1 MKKKIITLALL
12 SLFGLVGCG
21 ETVNTESAKPSE
33 TVKPTETAKP
43 TEPPAPKTFDD
54 MYDELKKPM
63 TVTGSAKVI
72 LIDKKAGKE
81 SVLNNDINVT
91 FGETSFH
98 VEQTGDSESIISTVY
113 TTKEGKDAGVFTEA
127 DGTFYVDLDD
137 AANKEDTIFM
147 VTNLTYI
154 NFSQFAD
161 TYDQLFEEITLKTE
175 DEQITGIHIVSTAF
189 TDALGTTK
197 FEWDLNFDY
206 SSDKDHSYPLPS
218 PLETKDYHRTLK
230 SALDKL
236 ISGEEP
242 YTATY
247 TVAYGS
253 KLYTFQSYYNGSFV
267 YAQDKDHSD
276 EFKGYIKKGDKAH
289 ELTKI
294 DGKAYYKE
302 DSAKDNAGNDAAWTE
317 FIPSY
322 AIAPEWFS
330 YDAETKAYTISNSS
344 YSAGAFGYK
353 MLSLSLVDY
362 QIATSSSV
370 TITLSEDNSHVEKM
384 VFGDTPITATFT
396 YGAVDKPFGIDISAL
411 QPATVFT
418 IFNGSYTAKIDNE
431 TSWTIV
437 VSEADQTVKVN
448 GILCTDVKANKYGEI
463 EFTYNGANYS
473 INARKNKL
481 YDNTNGGSYTL
492 TINA

>member
-1 MKKKIITLALL
+1 M
-12 SLFGLVGCG
+12 
-21 ETVNTESAKPSE
+21 VN
-33 TVKPTETAKP
+33 
-43 TEPPAPKTFDD
+43 
-54 MYDELKKPM
+54 
-63 TVTGSAKVI
+63 
-72 LIDKKAGKE
+72 
-81 SVLNNDINVT
+81 
-91 FGETSFH
+91 
-98 VEQTGDSESIISTVY
+98 
-113 TTKEGKDAGVFTEA
+113 
-127 DGTFYVDLDD
+127 
-137 AANKEDTIFM
+137 
-147 VTNLTYI
+147 NLTYI
-154 NFSQFAD
+154 NFSQFVD
-161 TYDQLFEEITLKTE
+161 TYDQLFEEITLKIE
-175 DEQITGIHIVSTAF
+175 GEQITGIHIVSTAF
-189 TDALGTTK
+189 TDILGTTK

-206 SSDKDHSYPLPS
+206 STETDHSYPLPS

-236 ISGEEP
+236 ISVEEP

-247 TVAYGS
+247 TLDYGS
-253 KLYTFQSYYNGSFV
+253 KLYTYQSYYNGSFV
-267 YAQDKDHSD
+267 YAQDKDVSD
-276 EFKGYIKKGDKAH
+276 EYYKGYIKKGDKVH

-302 DSAKDNAGNDAAWTE
+302 DSVKDNVGNDAAWTE

-322 AIAPEWFS
+322 AIAVEWFS
-330 YDAETKAYTISNSS
+330 YNVETKAYTVSNSS

-353 MLSLSLVDY
+353 MLSLGLIDP
-362 QIATSSSV
+362 QIAASSSV

-384 VFGDTPITATFT
+384 VFGDTLITTTFT

-418 IFNGSYTAKIDNE
+418 IFNGSYTAKIDDS

-448 GILCTDVKANKYGEI
+448 DILCTDVKANQYGEI